1 VLSNLKYHIILHLIV
16 LCWGLTGIF
25 GDEISLSS
33 GQLVFSRTLLASI
46 VLLPILLFKK
56 NLKPMDMKSIVKVFL
71 IGMIVAIH
79 WFLFFESIKV
89 STLSIGVIC
98 MSTTTLF
105 IAFLEPLI
113 LGRKMAFYEIIIG
126 VIILV
131 GISVIFGFESEH
143 SYGILLGLISA
154 FCAAVFSVLNGKL
167 IQKHA
172 AIKIT
177 TIEMI
182 AASSFTAIILFT
194 KNEFN
199 QEFLKLSNNEY
210 IAIIILGVIC
220 TAAAFLAS
228 VWLMK
233 YLSPFSVSVAINL
246 EPIYTIIIA
255 FIFIQG
261 TEPMGSGFYIG
272 SGIILV
278 AVFSNSV
285 IKKKLR
291 QRKKLI
297 KS

>member
-1 VLSNLKYHIILHLIV
+1 MLSNLKYYLILHLIV

-25 GDEISLSS
+25 GDEISLTS

-46 VLLPILLFKK
+46 VLIPILIFKK
-56 NLKPMDMKSIVKVFL
+56 NLKPMNFKSVIKVFL
-71 IGMIVAIH
+71 VGMIVAIH

-105 IAFLEPLI
+105 IAFIEPLI
-113 LGRKMAFYEIIIG
+113 LKRKLAIYEILIG
-126 VIILV
+126 VVILV
-131 GISVIFGFESEH
+131 GISVIFGFESEY
-143 SYGILLGLISA
+143 SYGIFLGLISA
-154 FCAAVFSVLNGKL
+154 FCAATFSVLNGKL

-172 AIKIT
+172 ALKIT

-182 AASSFTAIILFT
+182 AAASFTGVILML
-194 KNEFN
+194 KDEFN
-199 QEFLKLSNNEY
+199 HQFLDLTTNEY
-210 IAIIILGVIC
+210 IAVIVLGVIC
-220 TAAAFLAS
+220 TAAAFVAS

-261 TEPMGSGFYIG
+261 TEPMGPGFYVG
-272 SGIILV
+272 SVIILL
-278 AVFSNSV
+278 AVFSNSI
-285 IKKKLR
+285 IKKKLN
-291 QRKKLI
+291 QRKKTI

>member
-1 VLSNLKYHIILHLIV
+1 
-16 LCWGLTGIF
+16 
-25 GDEISLSS
+25 
-33 GQLVFSRTLLASI
+33 
-46 VLLPILLFKK
+46 
-56 NLKPMDMKSIVKVFL
+56 
-71 IGMIVAIH
+71 
-79 WFLFFESIKV
+79 
-89 STLSIGVIC
+89 

-113 LGRKMAFYEIIIG
+113 LRRKMALYEIIIG
-126 VIILV
+126 FVILV

-143 SYGILLGLISA
+143 SYGIFLGLISA
-154 FCAAVFSVLNGKL
+154 FSAAVFSVLNGKL

-182 AASSFTAIILFT
+182 AASSFTAIVLSF

-199 QEFLKLSNNEY
+199 QDFLELNNNEY
-210 IAIIILGVIC
+210 LAIIILGVVC

-255 FIFIQG
+255 FIFIKG
-261 TEPMGSGFYIG
+261 TEPMGPGFYIG
-272 SGIILV
+272 SVIILL
-278 AVFSNSV
+278 AVFSNSI

-291 QRKKLI
+291 QRKKLL
-297 KS
+297 